1 MFSTVG
7 VVGWW
12 TSGKAGQPPVRR
24 LAYGVLDT
32 RQVSLPADLK
42 HYWRRVGALSEAPLE
57 EEAMNLITLA
67 NFFSLQNKILVF
79 SLLAY
84 ASLC

>member
-1 MFSTVG
+1 MPSS
-7 VVGWW
+7 W
-12 TSGKAGQPPVRR
+12 
-24 LAYGVLDT
+24 
-32 RQVSLPADLK
+32 QVSLPADLK
-42 HYWRRVGALSEAPLE
+42 HYWRRVGALPEAPQE
-57 EEAMNLITLA
+57 DEAMNLITLA

>member
-1 MFSTVG
+1 M
-7 VVGWW
+7 
-12 TSGKAGQPPVRR
+12 
-24 LAYGVLDT
+24 LAYGVLAI
-32 RQVSLPADLK
+32 RQVSPPADLK
-42 HYWRRVGALSEAPLE
+42 HYWRRVGALMEAPLE